1 MLLLPLCTHVYFV
14 CGSQNSLVPLTNVTV
29 PLLGP
34 RMPWDLEEDI
44 ERELGEQQR
53 LGGHAHGT
61 RPLGATRSR
70 ASPSAPAA
78 AAAAAVARPAAVGDR
93 VVVTSTRRG
102 GDVERGV
109 LRFLG
114 ETSFAAGVWAGVELD
129 VPETGK
135 NDGQVDGTRYFRCE
149 PLRGVFVK
157 PSRVLRE
164 PPPR

>member
-1 MLLLPLCTHVYFV
+1 
-14 CGSQNSLVPLTNVTV
+14 
-29 PLLGP
+29 
-34 RMPWDLEEDI
+34 MPWDLEEDI
-44 ERELGEQQR
+44 ERELVEQQR
-53 LGGHAHGT
+53 LGGQPHGT
-61 RPLGATRSR
+61 RPLDATRSR
-70 ASPSAPAA
+70 ASPSAPPA

-157 PSRVLRE
+157 PSRVSPE